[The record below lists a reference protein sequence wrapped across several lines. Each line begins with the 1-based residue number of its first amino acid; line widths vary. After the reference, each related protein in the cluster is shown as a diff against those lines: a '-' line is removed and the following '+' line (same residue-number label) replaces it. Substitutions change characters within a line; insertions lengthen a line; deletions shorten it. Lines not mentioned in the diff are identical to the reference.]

1 MIGKIFIGYLGLIIA
16 NQSFGYISDDIII
29 SETCFIN
36 DDGCSGTK
44 KSYTLIENVIGKKVQ
59 NIDLKEHVQ
68 QKVIVHII
76 ADVQKHKLLIFKNQC
91 TLPAERQVAIGIWFN
106 QTEAQ
111 TLKAHQHTKS
121 PHKQ

>member
-29 SETCFIN
+29 SKTCFV
-36 DDGCSGTK
+36 DDECWSGTK
-44 KSYTLIENVIGKKVQ
+44 RYTLRENVIGKKVQ

-111 TLKAHQHTKS
+111 TLKVHQHT
-121 PHKQ
+121 

>member
-16 NQSFGYISDDIII
+16 NPSFGYISDDIII
-29 SETCFIN
+29 SKTCFIN
-36 DDGCSGTK
+36 DDGWSGT

-76 ADVQKHKLLIFKNQC
+76 ADVQKHKLLILKNQG